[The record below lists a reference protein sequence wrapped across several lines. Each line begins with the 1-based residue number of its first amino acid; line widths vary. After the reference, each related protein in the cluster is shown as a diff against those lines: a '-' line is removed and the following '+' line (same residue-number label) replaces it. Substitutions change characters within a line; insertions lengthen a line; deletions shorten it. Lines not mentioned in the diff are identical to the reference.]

1 MKYHYYKKH
10 NDITMVS
17 DLIDPVYKV
26 WKEDVIDRVFNEFES
41 ARSMWGGGFEATVEK
56 NLGSPCPK

>member
-1 MKYHYYKKH
+1 MKYHYYKKP
-10 NDITMVS
+10 NDITTVS

-41 ARSMWGGGFEATVEK
+41 ARSM
-56 NLGSPCPK
+56 